1 MNRHYFLSRTVKPS
15 GWFRSLCRAF
25 PAVLLLLSFSL
36 PLSAQQIRV
45 MTYNIYHGEQH
56 YNPGKSNLAMVAEV
70 INKYKPD
77 FVALQE
83 VDSMTMRSAKLNNDI
98 PVDLVAEL
106 ARMTGMHGFFG
117 KAIDYSSGGYGEG
130 LLARFPAESSNY
142 SLPIPEGGEGRALLL
157 VSHTFPN
164 GQKIIFAGTHL
175 CHQYAKNRLA
185 QAKAVREILEGTKL
199 PVILGG
205 DFNFTP
211 GSEPYKV
218 ITGGFKD
225 AALLKGDPRFTHSFE
240 KPDSRIDFIFLSGGH
255 DWTVRDVEVIPAS
268 ASDHMPVLVTI
279 ELNGR

>member
-1 MNRHYFLSRTVKPS
+1 MNKYYNSPGTLRPSDKFRSFCHAFLAMLLFLS
-15 GWFRSLCRAF
+15 FN
-25 PAVLLLLSFSL
+25 L
-36 PLSAQQIRV
+36 PLPAQQIRV

-56 YNPGKSNLAMVAEV
+56 FNPGKSNLAMVAEV

-98 PVDLVAEL
+98 PMDLVAEL

-117 KAIDYSSGGYGEG
+117 KAIDYSNGGYGEG
-130 LLARFPAESSNY
+130 LLTRFPAESSNY
-142 SLPIPEGGEGRALLL
+142 SLPNPKGGEGRVLLL

-175 CHQYAKNRLA
+175 CHQYAENRLA

-199 PVILGG
+199 PVIVGG

-211 GSEPYKV
+211 DSEPYKV
-218 ITGGFKD
+218 INGGFRD
-225 AALLKGDPRFTHSFE
+225 AALIKGNPQITYPPE
-240 KPDSRIDFIFLSGGH
+240 ILRIDFIFLSGGH

-268 ASDHMPVLVTI
+268 ASDHRPVLVTL
-279 ELNGR
+279 ELKTR